1 MSLKKKNILLVLICS
16 FFFVF
21 INEICTTILNFDE
34 ILYKS
39 LIENLSEDQIE
50 KFFKVK
56 NLAEKFNFIFFPII
70 ITIKTIL
77 VSTIINI
84 GIIFY
89 SSKNISF
96 NQIINIV
103 LKAEFIFL
111 LVPIFKFIWIYFF
124 MSKYNLEDIQS
135 FFPLSAI
142 NITGYNGL
150 ESWLIY
156 PLQTL
161 NLFEVA
167 YIIYLSYQIGYLTK
181 TNADNGLKIVGYS
194 YVPALLLWVTI
205 IMFFTLNYS

>member
-16 FFFVF
+16 FSFVF
-21 INEICTTILNFDE
+21 INQICTTILNFDE

-70 ITIKTIL
+70 ITVKTIL

-89 SSKNISF
+89 SRNSISF

-111 LVPIFKFIWIYFF
+111 FVPIFKFIWIYFF
-124 MSKYNLEDIQS
+124 MSKYNFEDIQY
-135 FFPLSAI
+135 FYPFSAL
-142 NITGYNGL
+142 NITGYKGID
-150 ESWLIY
+150 SWLLY
-156 PLQTL
+156 PLQTF

-181 TNADNGLKIVGYS
+181 TNADNGLKIIGYS
-194 YVPALLLWVTI
+194 YVPALILWVTVV
-205 IMFFTLNYS
+205 MFFTLNYS